1 VAAKGP
7 PQGDRDEVKESE
19 ARVALPSEDAD
30 WITFLATR
38 HDADIFP
45 TQTRNPGVKS
55 LRELDAYYE
64 GTQPLT
70 YMHPDL
76 LREVQDRIQPVVIFW
91 PQLVV
96 DSVEERLDPEGFGL
110 PDDDAGDDDLWRVW
124 QANDLDEE
132 SQLGRVDALVMRRSY
147 LSVGANEDDADT
159 PLVTVESP
167 LEMYAYVDPRTR
179 RVAAALKRTFVADTT
194 VRVPER
200 YATLY
205 LPDRTVWYDWSDSW
219 REIDRDEHH
228 LGESPVVPLVNRAR
242 TADRCGRSELTPI
255 IPLSDA
261 ANKLAT
267 DMMVAAEFVAI
278 PLRGLFGVGPEDLED
293 SRGNKLTAL
302 QAILGK
308 LLTIP
313 DDDGTA
319 KHFEFA
325 SANLA
330 NFHESINSLAKLV
343 ASMAG
348 LPPHALGFTT
358 DNPASA
364 DAIRSAEARLVKRA
378 ERKQVAFGGTYEKV
392 MRLVRRIQESD
403 WDPRLKRLETK
414 WRDASTPTIAQK
426 ADAAVKLYN
435 LPVPIVPL
443 RQTREDLGYTD
454 AQIQRMEVEDT
465 KAAAESAALFKLPT
479 AAEQAGAQAG
489 TTGGDP
495 NQPAA

>member
-1 VAAKGP
+1 M
-7 PQGDRDEVKESE
+7 
-19 ARVALPSEDAD
+19 ALPDQPND
-30 WITFLATR
+30 WVSFLATR
-38 HDADIFP
+38 HDADIFG
-45 TQTRNPGVKS
+45 TGGRSNPGFKG

-91 PQLVV
+91 PQLAV
-96 DSVEERLDPEGFGL
+96 DSVEERLDPEGFRL
-110 PDDDAGDDDLWRVW
+110 PDEDAGDDDLWRVW
-124 QANDLDEE
+124 QSNDLDEE

-147 LSVGANEDDADT
+147 LSVGTNEDDADT

-167 LEMYAYVDPRTR
+167 LETYAYVDPRTR
-179 RVAAALKRTFVADTT
+179 KVAAALKRTYVADSF

-205 LPDRTVWYDWSDSW
+205 LPDVTVWYEYSNDW
-219 REIDRDEHH
+219 READRDVHN
-228 LGESPVVPLVNRAR
+228 LGVPPVVPMVNRAR
-242 TADRCGRSELTPI
+242 TVDRCGRSELTPI

-293 SRGNKLTAL
+293 AQGNKLTAL
-302 QAILGK
+302 QAIMGK

-319 KHFEFA
+319 KHFEFT
-325 SANLA
+325 SANLT
-330 NFHESINSLAKLV
+330 NFHDSINALAKLV

-378 ERKQVAFGGTYEKV
+378 ERKQVAFGGAYEQT
-392 MRLVRRIQESD
+392 MRLVRRFQEGD
-403 WDPRLKRLETK
+403 WDPRLKRLETI

-426 ADAAVKLYN
+426 ADAALKLFN
-435 LPVPIVPL
+435 LPQPIVPL
-443 RQTREDLGYTD
+443 RQTRETLGYSD
-454 AQIQRMEVEDT
+454 AQIARMEADDAKQE
-465 KAAAESAALFKLPT
+465 AEHAALFKLPT
-479 AAEQAGAQAG
+479 AADRVNGAPSG
-489 TTGGDP
+489 NP
-495 NQPAA
+495 NPVTS